1 MSRLIEIQVFSCD
14 WLREGCWIEELLKE
28 TTNGSRAW
36 KRHMKKGAVVVADP
50 AAEIA
55 GYALLTY
62 PTLAPKAL

>member
-1 MSRLIEIQVFSCD
+1 
-14 WLREGCWIEELLKE
+14 
-28 TTNGSRAW
+28 
-36 KRHMKKGAVVVADP
+36 MKKGAVVVADP